1 MHYCREKMDDLY
13 FLGDAMTKSGKNEV
27 LIGINAYGTLPWLG
41 NVPCV
46 AQFVSGCGLLSVI
59 VFYGE
64 FQLCGAFVFGD
75 DDAASAL
82 DSVR

>member
-1 MHYCREKMDDLY
+1 MPVM
-13 FLGDAMTKSGKNEV
+13 SKNEV
-27 LIGINAYGTLPWLG
+27 LIGINAYGTLPWFG

-46 AQFVSGCGLLSVI
+46 ALFVYGCGLLSVI

-64 FQLCGAFVFGD
+64 FQLCGTFVFGD
-75 DDAASAL
+75 DDAASVL